1 MVSPGALTQSGSAPR
16 TPPSLA
22 SRMTRLNGLMDGFK
36 EAFSAPALEK
46 SSISAERETPI
57 DRWMGWN
64 VAADGSS
71 DKAQDDSEFIDA
83 MSHSNYITISLKK
96 PMGIIFEENDVTPK
110 LNPGGIY
117 VFELSPGG
125 AAEVAGGLEFGDQLV
140 GVVGEGGSKKVVAG
154 LDFDL
159 AINAI
164 KEGKGEELRLV
175 LFRGPSETLYG
186 PTGASKEWLEE
197 YVGGIN

>member
-1 MVSPGALTQSGSAPR
+1 
-16 TPPSLA
+16 
-22 SRMTRLNGLMDGFK
+22 MDGFK

-64 VAADGSS
+64 VAADKAVTGPS
-71 DKAQDDSEFIDA
+71 DAEFIDA
-83 MSHSNYITISLKK
+83 MSADSYITVSLKK

-117 VFELSPGG
+117 VFELTPGG
-125 AAEVAGGLEFGDQLV
+125 AAEAWGGLEFGDQLV
-140 GVVGEGGSKKVVAG
+140 GVLENGEGGSKKSVAG

-164 KEGKGEELRLV
+164 KEGKGDELTLV
-175 LFRGPSETLYG
+175 LFRGSSEALYG
-186 PTGASKEWLEE
+186 PTGASKEWIEE
-197 YVGGIN
+197 FVGGIEC